1 MSIQLVSDSI
11 QVIPNFPSQGIY
23 YRDVSPLLK
32 NTELRNMTID
42 LMAQLINNIKI
53 DYIAGIESRGFIFGM
68 GLAQKLG
75 IGFVMLRK
83 PNKMPNTIQ
92 VSYSLEHEKDIL
104 TIQKDAIEP
113 GKNVLIV
120 DDLLATGETLVAG
133 CELIEQLGANI
144 VGCLCLIELTNIS
157 RKEKLNS
164 YKLFSLIKYP
174 ASSESK
180 LISKSDLLLL
190 QKRKEYLS
198 TDNFLLDSPLA
209 DDDRIVLFSHP
220 SMKSIA
226 ENIINTSSH
235 FRKGTIVWN
244 HFPDGYPN
252 IRFEHL
258 KYLEN
263 KRVVFI
269 GSLYD
274 QTNLLEQLSMIMVL
288 PRQFIK
294 SMDIIFPY
302 FAPGTMERVDE
313 EGILATAETMAK
325 ILSSCLPVTKQG
337 LPILHIYDL
346 HALPVRHYFPDSVIV
361 RMESAIPLLKQKIS
375 KNITIAFPD
384 EGAAK
389 RFKFMFSDY
398 KTIVCS
404 KIREGNL
411 RNIKIVDKWN
421 WPLDD
426 SKCLDDVLIIDDLV
440 QSGGTLEE
448 CRKALHIMGAK
459 KISAYVTHAVF
470 PNKNYTKFFNGNFHK
485 FYITNSIPEISN
497 ELEGKAPFEIIKLD
511 ELIKN
516 TLMMSYEIKSIETAP
531 QTNKYTIYVA
541 STNEQK
547 LKAAHD
553 SFLHILDSMYGDH
566 INKITV
572 YGVDVSSDV
581 SEQPINE
588 ETMTGCINRL
598 DNLKSYLEH
607 HNYKYDFIVSVE
619 NGISCDENNIN
630 EDSKIYDFCCT
641 TVLSN
646 INGNTRK
653 FSHISEDKTYFPPKY
668 LIASLESNKTITAGS
683 LIEKDYG
690 VKSGTWH
697 QLFCDF
703 TRLNMMTN
711 SLEKCLKSMCWIQ
724 LNH

>member
-1 MSIQLVSDSI
+1 MNIQLLSDSI
-11 QVIPNFPSQGIY
+11 EVIPNFPKDGIFF
-23 YRDVSPLLK
+23 RDVSPLLK
-32 NTELRNMTID
+32 NTELRNTSID
-42 LMAQLINNIKI
+42 LLAELVTNTKI

-75 IGFVMLRK
+75 VSFVMLRK

-92 VSYSLEHEKDIL
+92 VSYGLEYGKDIL
-104 TIQKDAIEP
+104 TIQKDAIEA

-120 DDLLATGETLVAG
+120 DDLLASGGTFVAG
-133 CELIEQLGANI
+133 CELVEQLGGNV
-144 VGCLCLIELTNIS
+144 VGCLCLIELTDVPRN
-157 RKEKLNS
+157 EKLIS
-164 YKLFSLIKYP
+164 YKLFSLIKYS
-174 ASSESK
+174 ARSDSK
-180 LISKSDLLLL
+180 SVSKSDLLLL

-198 TDNFLLDSPLA
+198 TDHFSLDSPLV

-226 ENIINTSSH
+226 ENIVNTSSH

-389 RFKFMFSDY
+389 RFKFMFADY

-404 KIREGNL
+404 KVREGNL
-411 RNIKIVDKWN
+411 RNIKVVDKWN

-448 CRKALHIMGAK
+448 CRKALQTMGAK
-459 KISAYVTHAVF
+459 QISAYVTHAVF
-470 PNKNYTKFFNGNFHK
+470 PNKNYKKFFNRNFHK
-485 FYITNSIPEISN
+485 FYVTNSIPEISD
-497 ELEGKAPFEIIKLD
+497 ELEGKDPFEVIKLD

-516 TLMMSYEIKSIETAP
+516 TLMTSYEIKSVETQAHI
-531 QTNKYTIYVA
+531 NKFIIYVA

-553 SFLHILDSMYGDH
+553 SFLHVLDSICGEH

-588 ETMTGCINRL
+588 ETMTGCVNRL
-598 DNLKSYLEH
+598 NNLKKYLEH
-607 HNYKYDFIVSVE
+607 HNYKYDFIVSIE
-619 NGISCDENNIN
+619 NGIACDESNIN
-630 EDSKIYDFCCT
+630 EDSKIYDFCYT
-641 TVLSN
+641 TILSN
-646 INGNTRK
+646 IKGETRII
-653 FSHISEDKTYFPPKY
+653 SQTSEDITYFPAKY
-668 LIASLESNKTITAGS
+668 LIASLKSNKTITAGS

-690 VKSGTWH
+690 IKTGTWH

-703 TRLNMMTN
+703 TRLNMMTRCLET
-711 SLEKCLKSMCWIQ
+711 SLKTLM
-724 LNH
+724 

>member
-1 MSIQLVSDSI
+1 MNIQVLSDSI
-11 QVIPNFPSQGIY
+11 EVIPNFPKEGIFF
-23 YRDVSPLLK
+23 RDVSPLLK
-32 NTELRNMTID
+32 NTELRNMSFD
-42 LMAQLINNIKI
+42 LLAQLVTNVKI

-68 GLAQKLG
+68 GLAQRLG
-75 IGFVMLRK
+75 VSFVMLRK

-92 VSYSLEHEKDIL
+92 VSYGLEYGKDVL
-104 TIQKDAIEP
+104 TIQKDAIES

-120 DDLLATGETLVAG
+120 DDLLATGGTFIAG
-133 CELIEQLGANI
+133 CELVEQLGAHV
-144 VGCLCLIELTNIS
+144 VGCLSLIELTGIPRN
-157 RKEKLNS
+157 EKLTS

-174 ASSESK
+174 ANSDNK
-180 LISKSDLLLL
+180 LVSKSDLLLL
-190 QKRKEYLS
+190 QKRKEYTS
-198 TDNFLLDSPLA
+198 TDNFSLDSPLG

-226 ENIINTSSH
+226 ENIVNTSSH

-252 IRFEHL
+252 VRFEHL

-274 QTNLLEQLSMIMVL
+274 QRNLLEQLSMIMVL

-294 SMDIIFPY
+294 SLDIIFPY

-346 HALPVRHYFPDSVIV
+346 HALPVRHYFPDSIIV
-361 RMESAIPLLKQKIS
+361 RMESAIPLLKKKIS
-375 KNITIAFPD
+375 KNTTIAFPD

-404 KIREGNL
+404 KVREGNL
-411 RNIKIVDKWN
+411 RIVKIVDKWN

-448 CRKALHIMGAK
+448 CRKALQIMGAK
-459 KISAYVTHAVF
+459 RISAYVTHAVF
-470 PNKNYTKFFNGNFHK
+470 PDKNYKKFFNGNFHK

-497 ELEGKAPFEIIKLD
+497 ELEDKAPFEIIKID

-516 TLMMSYEIKSIETAP
+516 SLMQSYEIKFVETES
-531 QTNKYTIYVA
+531 QINKFTIYVA

-553 SFLHILDSMYGDH
+553 SILRILDSIYGDRV
-566 INKITV
+566 NKITV

-581 SEQPINE
+581 SEQPIND
-588 ETMTGCINRL
+588 ETMTGCMNRL
-598 DNLKSYLEH
+598 NNLKKYLEH
-607 HNYKYDFIVSVE
+607 HNYKYDFIVSIE

-630 EDSKIYDFCCT
+630 EESIVYDFCCT
-641 TVLSN
+641 NVLSN
-646 INGNTRK
+646 IKSDVRTY
-653 FSHISEDKTYFPPKY
+653 SHISEDKTYFPAKY
-668 LIASLESNKTITAGS
+668 LIASLKSNKTITAAS
-683 LIEKDYG
+683 VIEKDYG
-690 VKSGTWH
+690 IKSGTWH

-711 SLEKCLKSMCWIQ
+711 SLDKCLKYVF
-724 LNH
+724 